1 MLMNWKTINTCFIS
15 REWQNLSGGM
25 YAGSVIGVFVLVIA
39 IEAVRRMKRE
49 YDRKLLR
56 DKAEV
61 SLGESPSQPLPLMT
75 VRQCFAVVATASRPR
90 FPLRRSIHRGL
101 FRVRARERHPLT

>member
-15 REWQNLSGGM
+15 SEWQNLSGGM

-39 IEAVRRMKRE
+39 LEAVRRAKRE

-61 SLGESPSQPLPLMT
+61 GASEAALTRCGEVLPSWPQQ
-75 VRQCFAVVATASRPR
+75 V
-90 FPLRRSIHRGL
+90 
-101 FRVRARERHPLT
+101 VRATLYGGQFTAAFFV